1 MLLWHLVASSKYE
14 MVAETE
20 LGSNGIS
27 SKVDDMNIE
36 SMSMNEN
43 ESDAIVRRALNVKD
57 VRCGKRTDHES
68 VARGVSVFTGTTVTR
83 SEDGEVVKSGRSNMS
98 KGRLDLSKTVRS
110 NVGEDMTN
118 DQGRT
123 KLKAGNDM
131 KNVHSES
138 KCGNIKV
145 KGDEVSI
152 RRPSSDG
159 TTEMS
164 V

>member
-1 MLLWHLVASSKYE
+1 

-83 SEDGEVVKSGRSNMS
+83 SEDGEVVKSG
-98 KGRLDLSKTVRS
+98 
-110 NVGEDMTN
+110 
-118 DQGRT
+118 
-123 KLKAGNDM
+123 
-131 KNVHSES
+131 
-138 KCGNIKV
+138 
-145 KGDEVSI
+145 
-152 RRPSSDG
+152 
-159 TTEMS
+159 
-164 V
+164 